1 MGKHIITGLL
11 CSLVFTVPARSQIIS
26 TVGGDS
32 TWGSVSFLALDAA
45 GNLYASD
52 QTRNVVY
59 KVDRLGNAT
68 IVAGKAGSGGYAGDG
83 AGATSALLNNPDG
96 IAVAADGTLYIA
108 DFANDRIRKVAPDG
122 IITTIA
128 GVPGG
133 GFSGDGGPAV
143 NARLNGPGYLFL
155 DSKGV
160 LFLQDDLNF
169 RIRKIGTDGLIKT
182 VAGSGRTGV
191 SADGGPATSANM
203 RPGALT
209 VSADGS
215 IYFADAGD
223 VLGGEFTNPRV
234 RKVAIDGSIST
245 VAGTGTRGFSGDGGQ
260 AAAAELYTIS
270 GLVFDSGG
278 NLYISNEFNSQ
289 ASSIGIG
296 ERIRKVA
303 PNGIITTYAGTGEA
317 GYTGDGGP
325 ATSAR
330 INTPGGMVVDAQNN
344 LYFADAGNDRIR
356 KIVPATPPTISFT
369 DATIP
374 VFLGKTSFGSNMYV
388 TLYGSNLATTTQ
400 AWDNAFTGA
409 NAPTSLGGVSV
420 TVNNKPA
427 FMEYVSP
434 SQININTPEDTATG
448 PVNIQVRND
457 IGLSNIG
464 TATRARLSPALL
476 SAPNFS
482 AGGKNYVVAQTPNFS
497 SFIGPLNLIQGVT
510 FTAAK
515 PGDTVIIFAVGC
527 GPTTPAT
534 QAGVIAAQNSPLALQ
549 YQVKIGGIAATV
561 PFAGMLAGT
570 VGLYQLN
577 VVIPTLTSGDQSIE
591 LIVDGVPN
599 AQSLSITV
607 GQ

>member
-1 MGKHIITGLL
+1 MGKHIVTGLL

-108 DFANDRIRKVAPDG
+108 DFANDRIRKVAPNG

-128 GVPGG
+128 GIPGG

-143 NARLNGPGYLFL
+143 NARLNAPTSLFL
-155 DSKGV
+155 DSNGN
-160 LFLQDDLNF
+160 LFFADGLNH
-169 RIRKIGTDGLIKT
+169 RIRRIGADGLIKT
-182 VAGSGRTGV
+182 VAGSGRAGV
-191 SADGGPATSANM
+191 SANGTPATSADM
-203 RPGALT
+203 APGALT
-209 VSADGS
+209 VGADGS

-223 VLGGEFTNPRV
+223 GLDTGGDFTNPRV
-234 RKVAIDGSIST
+234 RKVGLDGTIST
-245 VAGTGTRGFSGDGGQ
+245 VAGTGTKGFSGDGGP
-260 AAAAELYTIS
+260 ATAAELYTIS

-278 NLYISNEFNSQ
+278 NLYISNYLR
-289 ASSIGIG
+289 IPGG
-296 ERIRKVA
+296 GRIRKVA
-303 PNGIITTYAGTGEA
+303 PNGIITTYAGTGAA

-330 INTPGGMVVDAQNN
+330 IDTPAGMVVDAQNN
-344 LYFADAGNDRIR
+344 LYFADDGNDRIR
-356 KIVPATPPTISFT
+356 KIAPATPPTISFT